1 VLIDEYRAIFDEFR
15 AFADQFRA
23 IPGVCRS
30 ILGDSQEVLRE
41 FRRLA
46 RGLPLGSA
54 RFSAIVEIKTAIL
67 HSRGEEMRGFSS
79 GFTRGH
85 LSAQPRLVKGV
96 FYSGRRD
103 GVRDQRGGWLR
114 ATRGMGGGGKLTVE
128 KLTVES
134 EGSRGASLTEMA
146 LVGRGTPREDRPR

>member
-1 VLIDEYRAIFDEFR
+1 MLIDEYRAIFDEFR

-46 RGLPLGSA
+46 RGLPLGSG
-54 RFSAIVEIKTAIL
+54 RFPAIVEIKTAIL
-67 HSRGEEMRGFSS
+67 HSRGEEVRRFSS

-85 LSAQPRLVKGV
+85 LTAQPRLVKGV
-96 FYSGRRD
+96 FYSS
-103 GVRDQRGGWLR
+103 GVMARETKEVGGCAQPEEWE
-114 ATRGMGGGGKLTVE
+114 GGK
-128 KLTVES
+128 S
-134 EGSRGASLTEMA
+134 
-146 LVGRGTPREDRPR
+146 